1 MNHGLFDLGTGLF
14 HDCLGYEDLVVVV
27 VDGGDIVV
35 LVSVV
40 DNLEGLNMFLEALD
54 LGHDCE
60 GVDQLVFVEVLE
72 DKARTVADVLLDVL
86 DLLDQEELV
95 FLGQV
100 VQVEFIR
107 EIDDASLGRRLVIF
121 FFVEVVYLVCEL
133 LLELLKDVEGLQ
145 VPLIRLSFQFSQSV
159 VQEHLYRVHPQA
171 GARRIPATHRGN
183 TLNFFHWAD

>member
-1 MNHGLFDLGTGLF
+1 M
-14 HDCLGYEDLVVVV
+14 VV

-54 LGHDCE
+54 LGHDCG
-60 GVDQLVFVEVLE
+60 GVNLLVFVEVLE

-95 FLGQV
+95 LLGQI
-100 VQVEFIR
+100 VQVEFVG

-171 GARRIPATHRGN
+171 RARRIPTTHRGN
-183 TLNFFHWAD
+183 SLKFFHWAYRPSSNGLLRVGSLIGFDEG